1 MLQEG
6 PEEVWALVCVQEGSG
21 HFLGQVMNSM
31 GYEASDFRKRHGN
44 EGCRALSMVSL
55 LGAGSHCFSLS
66 CSGQIFH
73 NTTAPL
79 KTVARARLLC

>member
-31 GYEASDFRKRHGN
+31 RYEASDFRKRHDN
-44 EGCRALSMVSL
+44 EGCRGYLWCL
-55 LGAGSHCFSLS
+55 FLGRLAWPLVVMPWSDFPQLNC
-66 CSGQIFH
+66 
-73 NTTAPL
+73 AL

>member
-31 GYEASDFRKRHGN
+31 GYEASDCRKRHGN
-44 EGCRALSMVSL
+44 EGCRGYPWCLC
-55 LGAGSHCFSLS
+55 LGQARMAPRCHAMGKFS
-66 CSGQIFH
+66 
-73 NTTAPL
+73 TTQL
-79 KTVARARLLC
+79 RI